1 MFVFHDIFF
10 ELLPFGDLVLYE
22 LITNGSKKVLTQK
35 QTFFKIKYERLKM
48 RVNTERSILQP
59 VIPLRIPEINLK

>member
-48 RVNTERSILQP
+48 RVNTERNILQP